1 MTNRYMIF
9 PVLIS
14 ILITTIITSCINEDD
29 SECVQYA
36 VTAHAVDKAGN
47 NISGSAVNGKE
58 ALLFINNRFDHTVA
72 PENDGRYLIS
82 FDGGSKA
89 SLVIFGNVSNDSL
102 SMKAPVAGDSI
113 ENLSVQ
119 VNSATRQTEGGSA
132 YLPDYLFYGR
142 FDYAP
147 VNKENEL
154 AVSLPLYNKRARL
167 RVVLKNLQDRFGS
180 GNYTVK
186 VEGFR
191 NGMTFSGEVTGDSVS
206 YEPGG
211 AFNSDGSYVTEAVN
225 VLPSKK
231 GEYVTLS
238 VYKDGVLLLSTSTDE
253 NGKRVTLAAGDDD
266 CMIINVSAI
275 KYFIVVMPWNDSD
288 QGTVFY

>member
-1 MTNRYMIF
+1 MNKHTIF

-14 ILITTIITSCINEDD
+14 LLITTIITSCINEDD

-47 NISGSAVNGKE
+47 NISGSVVNGKE
-58 ALLFINNRFDHTVA
+58 ALLFINNRFEHAVT

-89 SLVIFGNVSNDSL
+89 SLVIFGNISNDSL
-102 SMKAPVAGDSI
+102 SMKTPIVGDSI
-113 ENLSVQ
+113 ENLSVT
-119 VNSATRQTEGGSA
+119 VNAQTRMSQSTA
-132 YLPDYLFYGR
+132 YLPNYLFYGR

-147 VNKENEL
+147 VNKKNEL

-186 VEGFR
+186 IEGFR
-191 NGMTFSGEVTGDSVS
+191 NAMAFSGEITGDSVS
-206 YEPGG
+206 YEQSGT
-211 AFNSDGSYVTEAVN
+211 FNSDGSYVTEALN
-225 VLPSKK
+225 VLPNKN

-238 VYKDGVLLLSTSTDE
+238 VYKNGVLLLSTSADE
-253 NGKRVTLAAGDDD
+253 NGKQVTLAAGDDD
-266 CMIINVSAI
+266 CMIVDVSAI

>member
-1 MTNRYMIF
+1 MNRYPIF
-9 PVLIS
+9 PVLILL
-14 ILITTIITSCINEDD
+14 LITTIITSCINEDD

-47 NISGSAVNGKE
+47 NMSGSVVNGKE

-102 SMKAPVAGDSI
+102 SVMAPVAGDSI
-113 ENLSVQ
+113 ENLSVT
-119 VNSATRQTEGGSA
+119 VNSNTRSSESTA
-132 YLPDYLFYGR
+132 YLPSYLFYGR

-147 VNKENEL
+147 VNKENEV
-154 AVSLPLYNKRARL
+154 AVLLPLYNKRARL

-186 VEGFR
+186 IEGFR

-206 YEPGG
+206 YQQSGT
-211 AFNSDGSYVTEAVN
+211 FNSDGSYVTEAVN
-225 VLPSKK
+225 VLPSKN
-231 GEYVTLS
+231 GESVTLS

-253 NGKRVTLAAGDDD
+253 NGEQVTLAAGDDD
-266 CMIINVSAI
+266 CMIIDVSAI